1 MRNKCDGVAR
11 LKRLEQTLDRKFS
24 FLGVRFGVDGL
35 LGLVPVLGDL
45 ISAGMGLY
53 LILEAGRLGARRWT
67 MAKMLLTWA
76 VDLGLG
82 AIPLIGDI
90 FDIAFRSNSKNLKR
104 LIADLERRA
113 DELREVNR
121 EQMRAAAAA

>member
-24 FLGVRFGVDGL
+24 VFGIQFGVDGL
-35 LGLVPVLGDL
+35 LGLIPVLGDV
-45 ISAGMGLY
+45 ISAALGLY
-53 LILEAGRLGARRWT
+53 LVFEARRLGARRWT

-76 VDLGLG
+76 IDLGLG
-82 AIPLIGDI
+82 AIPLIGDM
-90 FDIAFRSNSKNLKR
+90 FDIAFKSNSKNVRL

-121 EQMRAAAAA
+121 EQMRAAAA